1 MLSEG
6 VILQIEAI
14 LKEVLILLTIIAITD
29 LVTIIAGLITTDFLE
44 IGVDIMDLIIIQV
57 AIVTTMHSA
66 VAICMEGMVITGKK
80 LIKNK
85 NRVCGFYFLGLFG

>member
-1 MLSEG
+1 MLLEG

-80 LIKNK
+80 
-85 NRVCGFYFLGLFG
+85 

>member
-57 AIVTTMHSA
+57 VIVTTMHSA
-66 VAICMEGMVITGKK
+66 LAICMEGMVITGKK

>member
-1 MLSEG
+1 MLSED

-14 LKEVLILLTIIAITD
+14 LEEATILLIIITITD
-29 LVTIIAGLITTDFLE
+29 LVTIIAGLITTDSLE
-44 IGVDIMDLIIIQV
+44 IGMDTMDLIIIQV

-80 LIKNK
+80 
-85 NRVCGFYFLGLFG
+85 

>member
-1 MLSEG
+1 MLLED

-14 LKEVLILLTIIAITD
+14 QKEILILLTIIAITD

-57 AIVTTMHSA
+57 VIVTTMHLA
-66 VAICMEGMVITGKK
+66 VAICMEAMVTTGKK
-80 LIKNK
+80 INQK
-85 NRVCGFYFLGLFG
+85 